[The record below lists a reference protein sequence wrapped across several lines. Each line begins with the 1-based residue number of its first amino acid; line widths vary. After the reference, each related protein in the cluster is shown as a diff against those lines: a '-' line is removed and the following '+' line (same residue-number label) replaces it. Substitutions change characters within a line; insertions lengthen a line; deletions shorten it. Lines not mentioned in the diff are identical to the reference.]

1 MIAGKEQRMLPE
13 SWHNKEVVDS
23 LKTE

>member
-13 SWHNKEVVDS
+13 SWHSEEVVDS